1 MKKEYVR
8 PSMSIEVFEASEYV
22 SSCIQSNVFGEGRLW
37 AETNGIPGLQT
48 ETKLPVIQDL
58 PLGDNICMEIH
69 KFDQGLPEYK
79 KGYWKPSD
87 GKEIDVYYWRDW
99 SIDWKYH
106 VVVNTGDFTNSTTN
120 AS

>member
-48 ETKLPVIQDL
+48 EGFIDF
-58 PLGDNICMEIH
+58 PLRKNICVETH
-69 KFDQGLPEYK
+69 KYDKGLPSYK
-79 KGYWKPSD
+79 AGYWKD
-87 GKEIDVYYWRDW
+87 DNGNVTDVYYW
-99 SIDWKYH
+99 KEHNQYH
-106 VVVNTGDFTNSTTN
+106 AVINMGDFTNSTTN